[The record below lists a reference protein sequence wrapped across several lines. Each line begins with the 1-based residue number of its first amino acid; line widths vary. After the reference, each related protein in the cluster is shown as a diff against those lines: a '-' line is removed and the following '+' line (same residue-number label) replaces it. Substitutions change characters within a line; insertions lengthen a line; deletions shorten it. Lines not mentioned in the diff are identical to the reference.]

1 MSEPQLPNRFHPRT
15 LRDAHKGA
23 CGRVLLVGGSER
35 MCGAIVLAARAA
47 LRSGA
52 GLVELAVPRSRQPVV
67 FLAVPEAI
75 SRGLS
80 ELEGAIANEAVNE
93 LDDAIAASTAVAIG
107 PGMSSDGEASAFV
120 RDACLAIPKP
130 LVVDADGLNAWA
142 GRVDGLRARVA
153 PTILTPHPGEAA
165 RLLGVADVASV
176 QSRRGLVARE
186 LATRANAIVV
196 LKGPQ
201 TIVDDGTTTW
211 VNSSGNS
218 GLATGGSGDV
228 LTGMI
233 VATVAAGLP
242 LFEAVGTA
250 VWAHGRAADRC
261 VLRSSRRGL
270 MPTDVIEELP
280 LVWRELEVE
289 G

>member
-1 MSEPQLPNRFHPRT
+1 
-15 LRDAHKGA
+15 
-23 CGRVLLVGGSER
+23 

-52 GLVELAVPRSRQPVV
+52 GLVELAVPRSRQPFV

-75 SRGLS
+75 SRPLS
-80 ELEGAIANEAVNE
+80 EEGGAIAKNAVHELEA
-93 LDDAIAASTAVAIG
+93 AIAASTAVAIG
-107 PGMSSDGEASAFV
+107 PGMSTDGEAPAFV
-120 RDACLAIPKP
+120 REVSLAIRKP

-142 GRVDGLRARVA
+142 GRVDDLRERHA

-165 RLLGVADVASV
+165 RLLGMDGVESVLHRRAD
-176 QSRRGLVARE
+176 VARE

-201 TIVDDGTTTW
+201 TIVDDGSGSW

-228 LTGMI
+228 LTGII

-250 VWAHGRAADRC
+250 VWAHGRAADRH

-270 MPTDVIEELP
+270 LPTDVIEELP
-280 LVWRELEVE
+280 LVWRELEVD